1 MALTPKQ
8 RKVQRDYLTRKKRTL
23 QRQGASNA
31 EIKAFMGGR
40 WDFAGMSDKALER
53 AYNEVKAKGR
63 TQVFGNHVYTSD
75 YVKKAKAWYGDKF
88 SVEKL
93 TQGFRSSQ
101 RSDLN
106 RFYSAKEVKEYRSE
120 RDREAKERYISA
132 LEEMHYN
139 TREAGNKAQEKAF
152 KSMISRIRRMSA
164 SNFGAFL
171 TGGASDK
178 VSFDNVMVFVD
189 TDGKDTAFEFQ
200 DSLAREILDN
210 VDKFSKQFVSDMRR
224 RKKRG
229 NK

>member
-8 RKVQRDYLTRKKRTL
+8 RKVKRDYLTRKKRTL
-23 QRQGASNA
+23 QQQGASNA

-40 WDFAGMSDKALER
+40 WNFAGMSDKALER
-53 AYNEVKAKGR
+53 AYDEIKSKGR

-101 RSDLN
+101 HSELN
-106 RFYSAKEVKEYRSE
+106 RFHSVKEVKEYRSE
-120 RDREAKERYISA
+120 RDREAKERYIQA

-139 TREAGNKAQEKAF
+139 TREAGNKPQEKAF
-152 KSMISRIRRMSA
+152 KSMVSRIRRMSA

-229 NK
+229 KK